1 MTGQDVA
8 IRPEGAVRPPRQLSR
23 AEIAADAAVHA
34 AGLALTLMGIPALI
48 VLAALLHGGAPI
60 VAAVSI
66 YGAAMLAMFG
76 FSAAYNL
83 CPETRERA
91 RAILRRFDHAAIYLK
106 IAGCQ
111 TPFAVLVGGAHGGW
125 TLLLVWAGA
134 FGGAAAKLLAP
145 SLMPRLSVLFYI
157 ALGWA
162 GTMLLFPGA
171 GAIPLS
177 NATAA
182 LALTGGAIYT
192 LGVGFFL
199 WEKLPYHNAIW
210 HGFVVV
216 ATFTFY
222 SAVIVELALRAT

>member
-1 MTGQDVA
+1 MTGQDLA
-8 IRPEGAVRPPRQLSR
+8 LQPEGALARARPLTR

-34 AGLALTLMGIPALI
+34 AGVALTLMAIPALI
-48 VLAALLHGGAPI
+48 VLAALLHGGGAMI
-60 VAAVSI
+60 AAVSI

-83 CPETRERA
+83 CPETRAKA
-91 RAILRRFDHAAIYLK
+91 RAILRRFDHAAIYFK

-125 TLLLVWAGA
+125 TLAIVWAGA
-134 FGGAAAKLLAP
+134 VGGAAAKLLAP
-145 SLMPRLSVLFYI
+145 TLLPRLSVLFYI

-171 GAIPLS
+171 GATPLS
-177 NATAA
+177 DATAVLA
-182 LALTGGAIYT
+182 LAGGAIYT

-199 WEKLPYHNAIW
+199 WERLPYHNAIW